1 MCCFAVLILADD
13 MNNDQIVKF
22 LEGRNSKKYIVNIEV
37 PYGTNKA
44 SLIINDPEKGK
55 YIGTDEFHSFLWF
68 KHEVTEL
75 MFNGKKSKI
84 REACDKFQVTITK
97 LKTSNQGGD
106 KPKRMEDGYKYM
118 AKCNGSYSK
127 LLNFFKAGGL
137 DVYKD
142 PYRRLFIAI
151 SPVEQYMIAS
161 GRRLFKGME
170 DYSDLERLQFDLET
184 TGLNAKGSPLT
195 VGESMEI
202 QEQID
207 DPNFTEDLTLKYEF
221 DENHRA
227 IRHKDAEIFQI
238 GMKTNRGY
246 QEILEVT
253 GNTQQERNDSE
264 RIAIF
269 TFFEKISELKPDV
282 IVGYNSEFFDWT
294 FIETRCNILGLD
306 IEIIAQTRDKSGY
319 NKFKRVDKML
329 KLGGESERY
338 KQTTMW
344 GINIVDASHAVRRA
358 KAINSNIK
366 KWGLKYIT
374 KYADKNKP
382 NRVYVEGDKIY
393 KIWADG
399 ETKYAFN
406 DEDGSYY
413 KITKEKPLKE
423 GLKEVIG
430 NFIIR
435 RYLEDDLWET
445 EQVDGEFNQAA
456 FLLSKIIPTSYG
468 RSTTMGTAGIWKLIM
483 AAYSYENR
491 LAIPDLMPQK
501 TFTGGLSRLLE
512 VGYAKNVAKLDYAAL
527 YPNIELTWGIFPD
540 LDITN
545 VMEYMLLYIASTR
558 DKYKGL
564 MNDSYAMVDELKEA
578 LDNPNLTEGEINVLN
593 DAIAEHLSLAKT
605 YDKKQLP
612 IKILGNSF
620 FGSLGA
626 PNIFPW
632 GDTDCA
638 EETTCRGRQYLRLM
652 VRFFV
657 DRGFRPLVGDTDGF
671 NFAIPDNVGE
681 YTYVPLGTHRFTEE
695 TKGETIVGLQAVVDE
710 FNELYMIGR
719 MGLDIDDI
727 CTSTI
732 NFSRKNYA
740 NAIKGKTKLVGNT
753 IKSSKMPI
761 YIEDF
766 LGEGIKFLLAG
777 DGYSFI
783 ELYNK
788 TVDDIY
794 NFRVPLVKIA
804 SKANVKQT
812 MRQYDEDM
820 KTLTTAGNFK
830 AKKAY
835 MELAKRDGFNPALGE
850 TIYYVNIGTVKSHGD
865 CKVVKNKTTGERT
878 VELRAMIIPTDQIEN
893 NPDLTTDEYNVPKYL
908 AAFNLRIQKLLVCF
922 NDDIRDKIL
931 TNMVRNP
938 KNKEM
943 ELMTVNTFTRAQC
956 NLTNGSPLDPSH
968 QDNMDEL
975 MTMEDKEIE
984 FWIRVGKIPNNLEE
998 LNMDWEAIMLDYF
1011 ERKRIER
1018 MNGMRLEKEHVI
1030 RISKILELSA
1040 INSIA
1045 ETTEL
1050 PDELNHMVSLDVHED
1065 EKGDPMIYLKS
1076 DKWENDIM
1084 TINGLFKYKSWA
1096 EERDEYYKG
1105 IDDTK
1110 KHTFIDWLLSK
1121 WEICMADEEYDKA
1134 NLIKNELASH
1144 GHLMD
1149 IDIE

>member
-1 MCCFAVLILADD
+1 

-22 LEGRNSKKYIVNIEV
+22 LEGRNPKKYIVNIEV

-44 SLIINDPEKGK
+44 SLIINDPIKGK
-55 YIGTDEFHSFLWF
+55 YIGTDTFKSFVWF
-68 KHEVTEL
+68 KHEITQK
-75 MFNGKKSKI
+75 MFGGNKSKI
-84 REACDKFQVTITK
+84 RAACDKYQVTITK
-97 LKTSNQGGD
+97 LKTSNQAGD
-106 KPKRMEDGYKYM
+106 KPERMVNGYKYM
-118 AKCNGSYSK
+118 AKCEGSYSK
-127 LLNFFKAGGL
+127 LLNFFREGKV

-142 PYRRLFIAI
+142 PYRRLFIAL

-170 DYSDLERLQFDLET
+170 DYDDLERLQFDLET

-195 VGESMEI
+195 IGESQEI
-202 QEQID
+202 DKLRQ

-221 DENHRA
+221 DENRRA
-227 IRHKDAEIFQI
+227 VRHKDAEIFQI
-238 GMKTNRGY
+238 GMKSNRGY
-246 QEILEVT
+246 QKIFEVT
-253 GNTQQERNDSE
+253 GNTKEERNNNE
-264 RIAIF
+264 ILAIYN
-269 TFFEKISELKPDV
+269 FFDMISKLMPDV

-294 FIETRCNILGLD
+294 FIEKRCEILGLD
-306 IEIIAQTRDKSGY
+306 IEVIAQTRDKSGY
-319 NKFKRVDKML
+319 NKFKRVDKSI
-329 KLGGESERY
+329 KLGGERENYR
-338 KQTTMW
+338 QTTMW
-344 GINIVDASHAVRRA
+344 GVNIVDASHAVRRA

-374 KYADKNKP
+374 QYSEKNKP
-382 NRVYVEGDKIY
+382 NRVYVDGDKIY
-393 KIWADG
+393 KIWADS

-413 KITKEKPLKE
+413 KITEEKPIKD
-423 GLKEVIG
+423 GFKEVLG
-430 NFIIR
+430 NYIIR

-456 FLLSKIIPTSYG
+456 FLLAKIIPTSYM

-501 TFTGGLSRLLE
+501 SFVGGLSRLLE
-512 VGYAKNVAKLDYAAL
+512 VGFAKNVAKLDYAAL
-527 YPNIELTWGIFPD
+527 YPNIELTHGIFPH
-540 LDITN
+540 LDITG
-545 VMEYMLLYIASTR
+545 VMEYMLLYIADTR
-558 DKYKGL
+558 DIYKGL
-564 MNDSYAMVDELKEA
+564 MNNSYAKVDEFKTALKS
-578 LDNPNLTEGEINVLN
+578 PNLTEEEIEVLN
-593 DAIAEHLSLAKT
+593 DAIKEHKSLAET
-605 YDKKQLP
+605 YNKKQLP

-652 VRFFV
+652 VKFFV

-671 NFAIPDNVGE
+671 NFAIPDNVDE
-681 YTYVPLGTHRFTEE
+681 YKHTLTGGHRFT
-695 TKGETIVGLQAVVDE
+695 KPRQGETINGLQGVVDE
-710 FNELYMIGR
+710 FNEAYMIGR

-761 YIEDF
+761 YIEEF
-766 LGEGIKFLLAG
+766 LSEGIKFLLDG

-783 ELYNK
+783 QLYNE

-794 NFRVPLVKIA
+794 NFRIPLVKIA
-804 SKANVKQT
+804 TKANVKQT

-820 KTLTTAGNFK
+820 KTKTSAGNFK

-850 TIYYVNIGTVKSHGD
+850 TIYYVNTGTVKSHGD
-865 CKVVKNKTTGERT
+865 CKVVVDKITKQRS
-878 VELRAMIIPTDQIEN
+878 VELKAMIIPTEQIEN

-908 AAFNLRIQKLLVCF
+908 AAFNTRIKKLLVCF
-922 NDDIRDKIL
+922 DAEIRDKIL
-931 TNMVRNP
+931 TNMV
-938 KNKEM
+938 KNKETKEM

-956 NLTNGSPLDPSH
+956 ILSNGTPIAPKD
-968 QDNMDEL
+968 QDSIEDM
-975 MTMEDKEIE
+975 MTMDDREIE
-984 FWIRVGKIPNNLEE
+984 FWVRVGKLPNNLEDLE
-998 LNMDWEAIMLDYF
+998 MDWDAILLDFF

-1018 MNGMRLEKEHVI
+1018 IEGIATEKAHVI
-1030 RISKILELSA
+1030 RASKMLELV
-1040 INSIA
+1040 
-1045 ETTEL
+1045 EL
-1050 PDELNHMVSLDVHED
+1050 DEITDNITLPESLHHMSSLDVHD
-1065 EKGDPMIYLKS
+1065 DKDGNPMIYIKS

-1084 TINGLFKYKSWA
+1084 TINGLLKYRPWA
-1096 EERDEYYKG
+1096 EERAKYYATE
-1105 IDDTK
+1105 DDVK
-1110 KHTFIDWLLSK
+1110 KHTFIDWLLDK
-1121 WEICMADEEYDKA
+1121 WEKLMVNEEYDKA
-1134 NLIKNELASH
+1134 NLIKNELEKH
-1144 GHLMD
+1144 GHVMD
-1149 IDIE
+1149 IDIEKEI